1 MDPLLLNLQGT
12 KEGGAPQ
19 KDALP
24 FVCLSAKERKEAEEL
39 EMEEALAD
47 SSIGYIPSFQ
57 EFQGNLWKKID
68 QMQPAKERQFLT
80 EIPRMPGLALPSN
93 IRQEVW
99 FVPLMLILFLGFGMV
114 LSARFSYIIQATREF
129 FYPKNRSN
137 VFSDRITDEF
147 GFKAAMTVLSL
158 STVTL
163 FCQFVRTDL
172 FHYEAQHF
180 LHSLWITLLLFVG
193 YVTFKLLTI
202 HYICIIFY
210 DKSAFRTV
218 RHSYATI
225 CFAFCM
231 ALFPIVL
238 LASFTNHT
246 VAIYALWIGCGF
258 CAIAVLLYI
267 YKIVSIFF
275 NGLTSI
281 FYLILYLC
289 TLEILPTVVLVI
301 GLMDWVK

>member
-12 KEGGAPQ
+12 KEGGALQ

-24 FVCLSAKERKEAEEL
+24 FMCLSAKELEEL
-39 EMEEALAD
+39 EEKELEEALSD
-47 SSIGYIPSFQ
+47 STIGYIPTFQ
-57 EFQGNLWKKID
+57 EFQEDLWKKID
-68 QMQPAKERQFLT
+68 QTQPAKEKKFLT
-80 EIPRMPGLALPSN
+80 EIPRMPGSALPSN
-93 IRQEVW
+93 IQQEVW
-99 FVPLMLILFLGFGMV
+99 FVPLMFILFLGFGMV
-114 LSARFSYIIQATREF
+114 LSSRLYYIIQATREF

-147 GFKAAMTVLSL
+147 GFKAAMTVLSF
-158 STVTL
+158 STITL

-172 FHYEAQHF
+172 FHFQDPHY
-180 LHSLWITLLLFVG
+180 LHSLWFIFLLFLG
-193 YVTFKLLTI
+193 YVAFKLLVV
-202 HYICIIFY
+202 HYICTIFY
-210 DKSAFRTV
+210 DKSTFRIV

-231 ALFPIVL
+231 ALFPIVV
-238 LASFTNHT
+238 LASFTNHS

-301 GLMDWVK
+301 GLMDWVR

>member
-24 FVCLSAKERKEAEEL
+24 FMCLSAKELKEL
-39 EMEEALAD
+39 EEKELEEALSD
-47 SSIGYIPSFQ
+47 STIGYIPTFQ
-57 EFQGNLWKKID
+57 EFQDNLRKKID
-68 QMQPAKERQFLT
+68 QTQPAKEKKFLT
-80 EIPRMPGLALPSN
+80 EIPRMPGTALPTN
-93 IRQEVW
+93 IQQEVW
-99 FVPLMLILFLGFGMV
+99 FVPLMFILFLGFGMV

-129 FYPKNRSN
+129 FYPKNRSD

-147 GFKAAMTVLSL
+147 GFKTAMTVLSF
-158 STVTL
+158 STITL
-163 FCQFVRTDL
+163 FCQFVRTNL
-172 FHYEAQHF
+172 FHFQDPHY
-180 LHSLWITLLLFVG
+180 LHSLWLIFLIFFG
-193 YVTFKLLTI
+193 YVTFKLLVAN
-202 HYICIIFY
+202 YICTIFY
-210 DKSAFRTV
+210 DKSTFRIV

-238 LASFTNHT
+238 LTSFTNHS

-301 GLMDWVK
+301 GLMDWVR

>member
-1 MDPLLLNLQGT
+1 M
-12 KEGGAPQ
+12 E
-19 KDALP
+19 
-24 FVCLSAKERKEAEEL
+24 
-39 EMEEALAD
+39 EMEMEKALAD
-47 SSIGYIPSFQ
+47 STTGVIPSFQ
-57 EFQGNLWKKID
+57 EFQENLWGEIE
-68 QMQPAKERQFLT
+68 QFQPAKDKKFLT
-80 EIPRMPGLALPSN
+80 EIPRMSGSALPSN
-93 IRQEVW
+93 IQQEIW
-99 FVPLMLILFLGFGMV
+99 FVPLMFILFLGFGMV

-147 GFKAAMTVLSL
+147 GFKAAMTVLSF
-158 STVTL
+158 STITL

-172 FHYEAQHF
+172 FHFQNPHY
-180 LHSLWITLLLFVG
+180 LHSLWFIFLMFFG
-193 YVTFKLLTI
+193 YVAFKLLVA
-202 HYICIIFY
+202 HYICTIFY
-210 DKSAFRTV
+210 DKSTFRVV

-246 VAIYALWIGCGF
+246 VALYALWIGCGF

>member
-24 FVCLSAKERKEAEEL
+24 FVCLSAKELKEAEEK
-39 EMEEALAD
+39 EIEEALAD

-57 EFQGNLWKKID
+57 DFQGNLWGKID
-68 QMQPAKERQFLT
+68 QMRPAKEKQFLT
-80 EIPRMPGLALPSN
+80 EIPRLPGLELPSN

-114 LSARFSYIIQATREF
+114 LSSRFSYIIQASREF

-147 GFKAAMTVLSL
+147 GFKAAMTVLSF
-158 STVTL
+158 STITL

-172 FHYEAQHF
+172 FHFQDLHY
-180 LHSLWITLLLFVG
+180 LHSLWLIFLLFFG
-193 YVTFKLLTI
+193 YVAFKLLVV
-202 HYICIIFY
+202 HYICTIFY
-210 DKSAFRTV
+210 DKSTFRIV

-231 ALFPIVL
+231 ALFPVVL

-301 GLMDWVK
+301 GLMDWVR

>member
-12 KEGGAPQ
+12 MEGGAPQ

-24 FVCLSAKERKEAEEL
+24 FVCLSAKELKEREEAEIEKAL
-39 EMEEALAD
+39 ED
-47 SSIGYIPSFQ
+47 STTGRIPTFQ
-57 EFQGNLWKKID
+57 EFQESLNKKID
-68 QMQPAKERQFLT
+68 QAQPTKGKEFLT
-80 EIPRMPGLALPSN
+80 EIPRMKGIELPSN
-93 IRQEVW
+93 IQQEVW
-99 FVPLMLILFLGFGMV
+99 FVPLMLILFWGFGMV
-114 LSARFSYIIQATREF
+114 LTSRFSYIIQATREF

-147 GFKAAMTVLSL
+147 GFKSALTVLSF
-158 STVTL
+158 STITL

-172 FHYEAQHF
+172 FHYQDQHF
-180 LHSLWITLLLFVG
+180 LHSLWIILLLFVG
-193 YVTFKLLTI
+193 FVTFKLLVI
-202 HYICIIFY
+202 HYICTIFY
-210 DKSAFRTV
+210 DKSTFRVV

-231 ALFPIVL
+231 ALFPVVL

-246 VAIYALWIGCGF
+246 VAVYALWIGCGF
-258 CAIAVLLYI
+258 CAITALLYI

-275 NGLTSI
+275 SGLTSI